1 MLQVYPGL
9 PKSSVHHAVR
19 CGGADLDANSYRGH
33 SLLSLLKSRNT
44 CFSQGLRK
52 DAVFQFVFF
61 ISLRNKGCK
70 FARCMDRQSVIFRD
84 LGRMDYKTAWDYQ
97 EGLLQENVRKK
108 TEARIQT
115 SEVGVP
121 SSDFRPPA
129 SINTQHYLL
138 FVEHPPVYT
147 LGKSGNID
155 NVLLSEENLKARG
168 IDFFRTNRGGDITF
182 HGPQQI
188 VGYPILDL
196 EKFYTDIGKYLRN
209 MEEVIILTLKE
220 YGIEAGR
227 SPGETGVWIDAA
239 IKGKERKICA
249 IGVRSSRWITMHGF
263 ALNVNTD
270 LDYFNFIIP
279 CGIQGKQVTS
289 LQKELSRYVDFE
301 EVKEKVKRNF
311 EKVFDAELRG

>member
-1 MLQVYPGL
+1 MS
-9 PKSSVHHAVR
+9 K
-19 CGGADLDANSYRGH
+19 
-33 SLLSLLKSRNT
+33 
-44 CFSQGLRK
+44 
-52 DAVFQFVFF
+52 
-61 ISLRNKGCK
+61 
-70 FARCMDRQSVIFRD
+70 QSIIFRD
-84 LGRMDYKTAWDYQ
+84 LGQMDYKTAWDYQ
-97 EGLLQENVRKK
+97 ESLLQENVKIK
-108 TEARIQT
+108 SEARNFASIQT
-115 SEVGVP
+115 A
-121 SSDFRPPA
+121 SDFPLITHLPIA
-129 SINTQHYLL
+129 IGTTLTTEHYLL

-196 EKFYTDIGKYLRN
+196 EKFYTDIGKYLRSI
-209 MEEVIILTLKE
+209 EEVIILTLKE

-227 SPGETGVWIDAA
+227 SAGETGVWIDAH
-239 IKGKERKICA
+239 INGRERKICA

-279 CGIQGKQVTS
+279 CGIQNKQVTS
-289 LQKELSRYVDFE
+289 LQKELGRFVDFG
-301 EVKEKVKRNF
+301 EVKEKLKQNF
-311 EKVFDAELRG
+311 SKVFNAELLG